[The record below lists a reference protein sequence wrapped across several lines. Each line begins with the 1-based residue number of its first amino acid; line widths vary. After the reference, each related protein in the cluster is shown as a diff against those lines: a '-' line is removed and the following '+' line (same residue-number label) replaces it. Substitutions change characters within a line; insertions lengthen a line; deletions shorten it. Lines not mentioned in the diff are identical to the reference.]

1 VDSSLYPDIVE
12 KGGLAGALAD
22 AARADGIDLGRLTVP
37 AGPDGYTNAVMD
49 SDRGRIGVG
58 IGADRRI
65 FAVTISNGVFVWA
78 SGVTP
83 DLREVVRMTH
93 RWQAGATLRDLHGRF
108 PFMTYSRLAQGYED
122 GNPVE
127 VQWDQLLRS
136 PDLTLIRPVLEA
148 AHADE
153 RLRQLFPSVTHF
165 TLARFELDHLDRR
178 AGEVWIELTAGGYD
192 VGSPW
197 VENPVRVAAVA
208 EAIAAAVAQLP

>member
-1 VDSSLYPDIVE
+1 MYPDIVE

-22 AARADGIDLGRLTVP
+22 SARAEGIDLGRLIVP
-37 AGPDGYTNAVMD
+37 ERSDGYTSVLLE
-49 SDRGRIGVG
+49 SDRGQIFVG
-58 IGADRRI
+58 I
-65 FAVTISNGVFVWA
+65 AVDIRMFVVRISNGVIAWA
-78 SGVTP
+78 QGGTP
-83 DLREVVRMTH
+83 NLREVARAAH
-93 RWQAGATLRDLHGRF
+93 RWQAGATLRDLHDGF

-122 GNPVE
+122 GNPIE
-127 VQWDQLLRS
+127 VQWDQLLGS

-153 RLRQLFPSVTHF
+153 RLGRLFPSVTHF

-178 AGEVWIELTAGGYD
+178 VGEVWIELTADGYE